1 MNGIVTT
8 LLETREFEVWESHLS
23 QAIGH
28 HRSTLQT
35 PGLPFF
41 SRMQVTLGGGVS
53 VVSLEGKSSVRLHR
67 HQTMDQAVL
76 WLPQIGW
83 VEETLNG
90 LPLVAE
96 PGTAMLCLP
105 GDELVGETSPY
116 LQGCS
121 VILPLSLLG
130 DHDRWRG
137 FPHRHLA
144 QGSEVM
150 TLLQIARELI
160 ATMAESHSDPAWLVT
175 ALADQLL
182 FWRSLAE
189 ADPSDRILGPVE
201 RRHLLRR
208 ARDWM
213 EAHLAQPFRISDVAS
228 ALHVSTRSLQYC
240 FREELGR
247 APLEEARRLRFRR
260 LRQQLRTT
268 PVDAATTEALFQ
280 ACGLTFSSSCHRQY
294 HRWCGETVALSR
306 NYVRGRSPSLDS

>member
-8 LLETREFEVWESHLS
+8 LLETREFEEWENHLS

-28 HRSTLQT
+28 HRSSLLT
-35 PGLPFF
+35 PELPFF
-41 SRMQVTLGGGVS
+41 SRMQVARGAGVS
-53 VVSLEGKSSVRLHR
+53 VVALEGRSSVRLHR
-67 HQTMDQAVL
+67 HQNMGQAVL
-76 WLPQIGW
+76 WLPQSGW

-90 LPLVAE
+90 SPLVAE

-116 LQGCS
+116 LKGFS

-130 DHDRWRG
+130 GHDRWRN

-144 QGSEVM
+144 QGSEVV

-160 ATMAESHSDPAWLVT
+160 ATLVDSHSDPSSLVT

-182 FWRSLAE
+182 YWRSLAE
-189 ADPSDRILGPVE
+189 ADPSDRILGPIE
-201 RRHLLRR
+201 RRRLLGR
-208 ARDWM
+208 AREWM
-213 EAHLAQPFRISDVAS
+213 EAHLAQPFRISDLAS

-260 LRQQLRTT
+260 LRQELRTT
-268 PVDAATTEALFQ
+268 PVDAATSEALFE
-280 ACGLTFSSSCHRQY
+280 ACGLTFSSSTHRQY
-294 HRWCGETVALSR
+294 LEWCGETVDHSR
-306 NYVRGRSPSLDS
+306 AYVSGRCASLDS